1 MSTISTQLHEL
12 DDWFHN
18 YVRNFY
24 SSISDIDANI
34 RKKEE
39 HTEYVR
45 RIIREMGEE
54 LGLSEDLLNTAEVI
68 GLFHDLGRF
77 EQYTQYQT
85 FDDNK
90 SLNHALLGVELLQQ
104 NALLTEFPSEIQDL
118 ICTAIEYH
126 NVPQMP
132 DGLEG
137 NPKLMTQLLRDADKV
152 DIYRVVYRRLR

>member
-1 MSTISTQLHEL
+1 M
-12 DDWFHN
+12 
-18 YVRNFY
+18 
-24 SSISDIDANI
+24 
-34 RKKEE
+34 
-39 HTEYVR
+39 
-45 RIIREMGEE
+45 
-54 LGLSEDLLNTAEVI
+54 NTAEVI

-90 SLNHALLGVELLQQ
+90 SLNYALLGVELLQQ

-137 NPKLMTQLLRDADKV
+137 NPKLITQLLRDADKV
-152 DIYRVVYRRLR
+152 DIYRVVPEDYAKIAQESPQDIVWGLLNIPEASENVLNDFLTDHAEFFRRTCAQ